1 MELLGNENNRTIMEE
16 MGRRIKD
23 VRISMNLTQTEMAD
37 RAGLSLA
44 TVVRMEKGE
53 SVKVE
58 NVLNVFRTIGVLQNV
73 NLLVQEQTLRPTDI
87 VDVAHKRQ
95 RALKAGRKDKQGWVW
110 GEDR

>member
-1 MELLGNENNRTIMEE
+1 MELSGNENNKTIMEE

-23 VRISMNLTQTEMAD
+23 VRVCMNLTQADMAD

-73 NLLVQEQTLRPTDI
+73 NLLVQEQTLRPTDM
-87 VDVAHKRQ
+87 VDQTNKRQ
-95 RALKAGRKDKQGWVW
+95 RASRAGRKDKQEWIW